1 MGVVGVGSLCKHGKV
16 DKIKEQDLHFPA
28 ATAACLERK
37 KMILKQNLEGCAHP
51 SFLSFF
57 LLFSP
62 QLSFSFYSYAIFY
75 IIFSS
80 DPLPFH
86 LNANQNVNHPY

>member
-37 KMILKQNLEGCAHP
+37 KMILKQDLEGCGHP
-51 SFLSFF
+51 SFLCFFYFHPNFPSHFTVMPSFI
-57 LLFSP
+57 
-62 QLSFSFYSYAIFY
+62 LSFLRT
-75 IIFSS
+75 
-80 DPLPFH
+80 PH
-86 LNANQNVNHPY
+86 LFI